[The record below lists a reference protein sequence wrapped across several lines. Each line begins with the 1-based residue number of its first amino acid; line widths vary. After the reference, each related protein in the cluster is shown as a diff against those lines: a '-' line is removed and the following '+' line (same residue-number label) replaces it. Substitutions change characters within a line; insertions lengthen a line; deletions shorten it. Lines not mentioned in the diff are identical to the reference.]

1 MCNPFAVLANYV
13 YNTTTSS
20 ISSSSRSRSTAK
32 PLHTSQTLLDYNLF
46 AITFSVQ
53 QHAAINKSPIAS
65 CVSDFVCVFPPSA
78 DAFFLVRFLPLL
90 WLFSSLFSQQA
101 QSMPSNGP
109 IQNTT
114 HNTGSKEGSKSQ
126 EKSCWLVSSIRGTDS
141 QH

>member
-20 ISSSSRSRSTAK
+20 ISSRSRSTAK

-90 WLFSSLFSQQA
+90 WLFSSLYSRNKLNRCHQMDQFKTRRT
-101 QSMPSNGP
+101 
-109 IQNTT
+109 IQEVR
-114 HNTGSKEGSKSQ
+114 KEGSKSQ
-126 EKSCWLVSSIRGTDS
+126 EKSCWLVSSSRGTDS